1 MKVAIIL
8 FCMIRNGDLPIQL
21 PSFVRSGD
29 NISARTINQLITAIR
44 RLSNRTP
51 VDSSSGK
58 GSKSSKSPFMP
69 ILKAVKGENDESG
82 VPQFT
87 YKIAL
92 SKGYV
97 IERRIPDDQALI
109 YHFPTELVDED
120 DNPIYHDITDGQ
132 AIYVQVQVE
141 DDGKI
146 ESDPV
151 VMVAEDELEG
161 EHFRPEVFDFGGNA
175 GTHNYKIAKFEMVDE
190 KPRLKLFGAGD
201 NVDHYDERVGMIN
214 VKEES
219 GGTIYEIGK
228 TYESGDDKIHFR
240 TLMQIEGEGQPIIKE
255 DEEGE
260 EKPDS
265 IKFKRIIDRGTDA
278 EVEVQDQDGAILV
291 RGNSY
296 DHDIVD
302 AHKVTITVRDGLVQ
316 SMTKIETTGWW
327 GTVSAL
333 LGNGDLV
340 YSLGFEDGILTS
352 VSNYGGVVAGTQ
364 ASPGSVGA
372 VVNG

>member
-1 MKVAIIL
+1 MSKKTIL
-8 FCMIRNGDLPIQL
+8 PTSIKTPRRGDRVKAKDIQEL
-21 PSFVRSGD
+21 AKQIKRVSRAGRENYVGAFYRAPDAPF
-29 NISARTINQLITAIR
+29 
-44 RLSNRTP
+44 TP
-51 VDSSSGK
+51 KLRGK
-58 GSKSSKSPFMP
+58 K
-69 ILKAVKGENDESG
+69 DD
-82 VPQFT
+82 PQA
-87 YKIAL
+87 YEIAL

-97 IERRIPDDQALI
+97 IERRIPDGNALI
-109 YHFPTELVDED
+109 YHFPTGLVDEED
-120 DNPIYHDITDGQ
+120 KLIYHGISEGQ

-175 GTHNYKIAKFEMVDE
+175 GTHNYKIAKFEIVNE

-201 NVDHYDERVGMIN
+201 NVDHFDERVGMIN
-214 VKEES
+214 VQEET

-240 TLMQIEGEGQPIIKE
+240 TLMQMEGDGQPIIKA
-255 DEEGE
+255 DAEGA

-278 EVEVQDQDGAILV
+278 QVEVTDQDGAILV

-296 DHDIVD
+296 DNDITD
-302 AHKVTITVRDGLVQ
+302 AHKVTFTVRDGLVE

-327 GTVSAL
+327 GSVTARIGS
-333 LGNGDLV
+333 GDIV
-340 YSLGFEDGILTS
+340 FVLGFEDGLLTS
-352 VSNYGGVVAGTQ
+352 VNNYSGVVTGTQ
-364 ASPGSVGA
+364 ASPGSVGCT
-372 VVNG
+372 VSG

>member
-1 MKVAIIL
+1 MGNKTNLPTNPQAPK
-8 FCMIRNGDLPIQL
+8 RGDRVKAKDIQ
-21 PSFVRSGD
+21 
-29 NISARTINQLITAIR
+29 QLAAQVK
-44 RLSNRTP
+44 RLSRQGRDTHI
-51 VDSSSGK
+51 
-58 GSKSSKSPFMP
+58 GSFYRAPDSPFMP
-69 ILKAVKGENDESG
+69 KLRGKKDD
-82 VPQFT
+82 PQA
-87 YKIAL
+87 YEIAL

-97 IERRIPDDQALI
+97 IERRIPDGQALI
-109 YHFPTELVDED
+109 YHFPTGLIDEED
-120 DNPIYHDITDGQ
+120 KLIYHSISEGQ

-201 NVDHYDERVGMIN
+201 NVDHFDERVGMIN

-219 GGTIYEIGK
+219 GGVTYEIGK

-240 TLMQIEGEGQPIIKE
+240 TLMQLEGDGQPIIKE
-255 DEEGE
+255 DEEGA

-278 EVEVQDQDGAILV
+278 EIEVKDQDGAILV

-327 GTVSAL
+327 GTVSAI

-364 ASPGSVGA
+364 ASPGFVGA
-372 VVNG
+372 VVSG